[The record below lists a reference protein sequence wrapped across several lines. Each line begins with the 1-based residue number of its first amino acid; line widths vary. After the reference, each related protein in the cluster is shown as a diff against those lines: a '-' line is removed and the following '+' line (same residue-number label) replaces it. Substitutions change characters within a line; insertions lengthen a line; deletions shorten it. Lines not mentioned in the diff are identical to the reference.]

1 METDNMYHLIEHA
14 LNFKPDDPLA
24 EQHHRLA
31 HQHLHGEEEE
41 AAEAEYDFSDDTTE
55 EGDD

>member
-1 METDNMYHLIEHA
+1 MYRLIEHA

-31 HQHLHGEEEE
+31 RQHLHGEEEE
-41 AAEAEYDFSDDTTE
+41 ADDAKYDFADDTTE
-55 EGDD
+55 EGDE